1 MSFTALRMKA
11 EDLGLIVVGSHFAA
25 LPAGCARVDS
35 YGNALQCTR
44 VWIGTR
50 GMKSGDRKAVYSD
63 VVHSIHDVASP
74 SVADA
79 LWGVKDCLERIQ
91 SFPQRDQ
98 YVEEMLPYAGGKDPL
113 TIANAWTESLDC
125 SLRATRNL
133 PASLLAALAASA

>member
-1 MSFTALRMKA
+1 MRMKA
-11 EDLGLIVVGSHFAA
+11 EDLGLIIVGSHFAA
-25 LPAGCARVDS
+25 LPAGCSRTDS

-50 GMKSGDRKAVYSD
+50 GMKSGDSKAVYSD

-79 LWGVKDCLERIQ
+79 LWGIKDCLERIQ
-91 SFPQRDQ
+91 AFPQRHE

-133 PASLLAALAASA
+133 PVAMIESMLLY

>member
-11 EDLGLIVVGSHFAA
+11 EDLGLIVVGSHGAC
-25 LPAGCARVDS
+25 LPSGCPARDS
-35 YGNALQCTR
+35 YGNHLQCTR

-79 LWGVKDCLERIQ
+79 LWGVKDCMERIQ
-91 SFPQRDQ
+91 SFPQRHE

-113 TIANAWTESLDC
+113 IIANAWTESLDC
-125 SLRATRNL
+125 SLRAFRNL
-133 PASLLAALAASA
+133 PTKMIEAMLLY